1 MTTNAARTFHN
12 VKALIQNEE
21 LLHEG
26 MHVIIGLS
34 GGPDSVCLF
43 DLLCRLA
50 DDMRLQ
56 LYPVHVNHQFR
67 PGAAEADQAFTEAL
81 CVERGWPCRSFV
93 YDCARIAAEK
103 NLTSEEAGRK
113 ARYEAFGIVAAEL
126 LRRGIAAQNVAI
138 AIAQNANDQAETI
151 LFRILRGTGTDGLA
165 GIAKKRYETVRYDD
179 TEVSEEARGQNR
191 QRTDQ
196 LCGQAAAEVSEKAR
210 GQNRQRTDQLCG
222 QATAEVNEEARGAY
236 TQEQA
241 QHSANEGKETGMREE
256 LCPCDDARR
265 AAEPVKTAIARIAVV
280 RPLLETQRAE
290 IEQYLSERGM
300 TACIDQT
307 NAEPI
312 YTRNQ
317 IRLEL
322 LPYLATHYNEN
333 IITALNR
340 LGRIAQSD
348 KAYLQETAARAFEE
362 ARARAAGERAAT
374 LPKQE
379 NRACCIPDNLAEEPA
394 CSAAVLAA
402 DVGTD
407 EAVEACAQKPKVVYL
422 DCETLRALHAAIRTR
437 VYQRALR
444 EVGMAE
450 NFSSAQAEA
459 IDHILYAA
467 SPSARTE
474 LADGFRAARVY
485 GRMKFYRARKKDS
498 GQSGTTDMEI
508 GASHAKGVNHTQ
520 VEKDRARG
528 VVNAQLIADDTA
540 DGEPLASS
548 CAQFAADGAADGAQF
563 ASSCAQ
569 LIADET
575 ADGEP
580 IASPCAQFIAD
591 DTADGEPLASSC
603 AQFAA
608 DGSADGEPLASS
620 CAQFAADGAAD
631 GEPLASSCAQLI
643 ADDTADGEPLASS
656 CTQLIAD
663 GAADGAQFATDGA
676 ADVAVMKIEAA
687 GRRFRLWRTK
697 TAMYH
702 RLLAEGRI
710 GPHGA
715 FRAAALPAGARMEL
729 RTRRDGDYLPI
740 RGGRKKLQ
748 DFFVDSKIPK
758 NQRDEI
764 LLLACG
770 SHVLWILPSPIFK
783 TPVLRQKGRF
793 SAEAK
798 VDGKQE
804 ETIIILEISNI
815 L

>member
-165 GIAKKRYETVRYDD
+165 GIAKKRYETVRYDAA
-179 TEVSEEARGQNR
+179 EVSEEARGQNR

-196 LCGQAAAEVSEKAR
+196 LCGQAAVEVSEK
-210 GQNRQRTDQLCG
+210 
-222 QATAEVNEEARGAY
+222 ARGAY

-241 QHSANEGKETGMREE
+241 RHSANEGKETGMREE
-256 LCPCDDARR
+256 LCPHDDARH
-265 AAEPVKTAIARIAVV
+265 AAEPVKTAIVRIAVV

-322 LPYLATHYNEN
+322 LPYLATRYNEN

-362 ARARAAGERAAT
+362 ARVRAAGERAAT

-528 VVNAQLIADDTA
+528 VVNAQLIADETA
-540 DGEPLASS
+540 DGEPL
-548 CAQFAADGAADGAQF
+548 
-563 ASSCAQ
+563 
-569 LIADET
+569 
-575 ADGEP
+575 
-580 IASPCAQFIAD
+580 ASPCAQFIAD

-608 DGSADGEPLASS
+608 DG
-620 CAQFAADGAAD
+620 AADAAV
-631 GEPLASSCAQLI
+631 
-643 ADDTADGEPLASS
+643 T
-656 CTQLIAD
+656 
-663 GAADGAQFATDGA
+663 
-676 ADVAVMKIEAA
+676 KIEAA

-740 RGGRKKLQ
+740 RDGRKKLQ

-770 SHVLWILPSPIFK
+770 SHVLWILPSPIFE

>member
-93 YDCARIAAEK
+93 YDCVRIAAEK

-165 GIAKKRYETVRYDD
+165 GIAKKRYETVRYDAA
-179 TEVSEEARGQNR
+179 EVSEEARGQNR

-196 LCGQAAAEVSEKAR
+196 LCGQAAAEVS
-210 GQNRQRTDQLCG
+210 
-222 QATAEVNEEARGAY
+222 EEARGAY

-322 LPYLATHYNEN
+322 LPYLATRYNEN

-348 KAYLQETAARAFEE
+348 KAYLQETAARTFEE
-362 ARARAAGERAAT
+362 AKARAAGERAAT
-374 LPKQE
+374 LPKQG

-540 DGEPLASS
+540 DGAQFASPCAQLIADDTADGAQFASS

-563 ASSCAQ
+563 
-569 LIADET
+569 
-575 ADGEP
+575 
-580 IASPCAQFIAD
+580 
-591 DTADGEPLASSC
+591 ASSC

-631 GEPLASSCAQLI
+631 
-643 ADDTADGEPLASS
+643 
-656 CTQLIAD
+656 
-663 GAADGAQFATDGA
+663 
-676 ADVAVMKIEAA
+676 VAVMKIEAA
-687 GRRFRLWRTK
+687 GRRFRLWRMK

-770 SHVLWILPSPIFK
+770 SHVLWILPSPIFE

>member
-165 GIAKKRYETVRYDD
+165 GIAKKRYETVRYDAA
-179 TEVSEEARGQNR
+179 EVSEEARGQNR

-196 LCGQAAAEVSEKAR
+196 LCGQAAVEVSEK
-210 GQNRQRTDQLCG
+210 
-222 QATAEVNEEARGAY
+222 ARGAY

-322 LPYLATHYNEN
+322 LPYLATRYNEN

-340 LGRIAQSD
+340 LGGVSRRVIRRTCRKPRRAPL
-348 KAYLQETAARAFEE
+348 KRRGRAPQESGRRRCPSRKT
-362 ARARAAGERAAT
+362 G
-374 LPKQE
+374 
-379 NRACCIPDNLAEEPA
+379 
-394 CSAAVLAA
+394 
-402 DVGTD
+402 
-407 EAVEACAQKPKVVYL
+407 
-422 DCETLRALHAAIRTR
+422 HAAFLTIWLRNLLAVPQFWR
-437 VYQRALR
+437 QMLAQMRQSKPVRRSQRWFILTVKHYALC
-444 EVGMAE
+444 M
-450 NFSSAQAEA
+450 Q
-459 IDHILYAA
+459 
-467 SPSARTE
+467 
-474 LADGFRAARVY
+474 
-485 GRMKFYRARKKDS
+485 
-498 GQSGTTDMEI
+498 QSGRGCIKE
-508 GASHAKGVNHTQ
+508 
-520 VEKDRARG
+520 RCAR
-528 VVNAQLIADDTA
+528 
-540 DGEPLASS
+540 LA
-548 CAQFAADGAADGAQF
+548 
-563 ASSCAQ
+563 
-569 LIADET
+569 
-575 ADGEP
+575 
-580 IASPCAQFIAD
+580 
-591 DTADGEPLASSC
+591 
-603 AQFAA
+603 
-608 DGSADGEPLASS
+608 
-620 CAQFAADGAAD
+620 
-631 GEPLASSCAQLI
+631 
-643 ADDTADGEPLASS
+643 
-656 CTQLIAD
+656 
-663 GAADGAQFATDGA
+663 
-676 ADVAVMKIEAA
+676 
-687 GRRFRLWRTK
+687 
-697 TAMYH
+697 
-702 RLLAEGRI
+702 
-710 GPHGA
+710 
-715 FRAAALPAGARMEL
+715 
-729 RTRRDGDYLPI
+729 
-740 RGGRKKLQ
+740 
-748 DFFVDSKIPK
+748 
-758 NQRDEI
+758 
-764 LLLACG
+764 
-770 SHVLWILPSPIFK
+770 
-783 TPVLRQKGRF
+783 
-793 SAEAK
+793 
-798 VDGKQE
+798 
-804 ETIIILEISNI
+804 
-815 L
+815 

>member
-81 CVERGWPCRSFV
+81 CMERGWPCRSFV
-93 YDCARIAAEK
+93 YDCARIAEEE

-179 TEVSEEARGQNR
+179 AEVSEEARGQNR

-196 LCGQAAAEVSEKAR
+196 LCGQAAVEVSEK
-210 GQNRQRTDQLCG
+210 
-222 QATAEVNEEARGAY
+222 ARGAY

-300 TACIDQT
+300 TTCIDQT

-322 LPYLATHYNEN
+322 LPYLATRYNEN

-348 KAYLQETAARAFEE
+348 KAYLQETAARTFEE

-374 LPKQE
+374 LPKQG

-540 DGEPLASS
+540 DGEPLASP
-548 CAQFAADGAADGAQF
+548 CAQFAA
-563 ASSCAQ
+563 
-569 LIADET
+569 
-575 ADGEP
+575 
-580 IASPCAQFIAD
+580 
-591 DTADGEPLASSC
+591 
-603 AQFAA
+603 
-608 DGSADGEPLASS
+608 
-620 CAQFAADGAAD
+620 
-631 GEPLASSCAQLI
+631 
-643 ADDTADGEPLASS
+643 
-656 CTQLIAD
+656 
-663 GAADGAQFATDGA
+663 DGA

-770 SHVLWILPSPIFK
+770 SHVLWILPSPIFE

>member
-93 YDCARIAAEK
+93 YDCARIAEEE

-126 LRRGIAAQNVAI
+126 LRRGIAAQDVAI

-165 GIAKKRYETVRYDD
+165 GIAKKRYETVRYDAA
-179 TEVSEEARGQNR
+179 EVSEEARGQNR

-196 LCGQAAAEVSEKAR
+196 LCGQAAVEVSEK
-210 GQNRQRTDQLCG
+210 
-222 QATAEVNEEARGAY
+222 ARGAY

-348 KAYLQETAARAFEE
+348 KAYLQETAARTFEE

-407 EAVEACAQKPKVVYL
+407 GAVEACAQKSKVVYL

-528 VVNAQLIADDTA
+528 VVNAQLIADETA

-548 CAQFAADGAADGAQF
+548 CAQFAADGAAD
-563 ASSCAQ
+563 
-569 LIADET
+569 
-575 ADGEP
+575 
-580 IASPCAQFIAD
+580 
-591 DTADGEPLASSC
+591 
-603 AQFAA
+603 
-608 DGSADGEPLASS
+608 
-620 CAQFAADGAAD
+620 
-631 GEPLASSCAQLI
+631 
-643 ADDTADGEPLASS
+643 
-656 CTQLIAD
+656 
-663 GAADGAQFATDGA
+663 
-676 ADVAVMKIEAA
+676 VAVMKLEAA
-687 GRRFRLWRTK
+687 GRRFRLWRTN

-770 SHVLWILPSPIFK
+770 SHVLWILPSPIFE

>member
-26 MHVIIGLS
+26 MHVIVGLS

-50 DDMRLQ
+50 DDMRLR

-222 QATAEVNEEARGAY
+222 QAAVEVSEKARGAY

-322 LPYLATHYNEN
+322 LPYLATRYNEN

-348 KAYLQETAARAFEE
+348 KAYLQETAARTFEE

-379 NRACCIPDNLAEEPA
+379 NRACCIPDNLDEEPA

-444 EVGMAE
+444 EVGMTE

-485 GRMKFYRARKKDS
+485 GRMKFYRAWKKDS

-540 DGEPLASS
+540 DGAQFASS

-569 LIADET
+569 LIAD
-575 ADGEP
+575 
-580 IASPCAQFIAD
+580 
-591 DTADGEPLASSC
+591 DTADGEPLASPC

-608 DGSADGEPLASS
+608 
-620 CAQFAADGAAD
+620 
-631 GEPLASSCAQLI
+631 
-643 ADDTADGEPLASS
+643 
-656 CTQLIAD
+656 
-663 GAADGAQFATDGA
+663 DGA

-770 SHVLWILPSPIFK
+770 SHVLWILPSPIFE

>member
-1 MTTNAARTFHN
+1 MKCGGIYARIKKKQGAHIMTTNAARTFHN

-26 MHVIIGLS
+26 MHVIVGLS

-50 DDMRLQ
+50 DDMRLR

-165 GIAKKRYETVRYDD
+165 GIAKKRYETVRYDAAEVSEEARGQNRHRTD
-179 TEVSEEARGQNR
+179 QLCGQAATEVSEKARGQNR

-196 LCGQAAAEVSEKAR
+196 LCGQAAAEVSEK
-210 GQNRQRTDQLCG
+210 
-222 QATAEVNEEARGAY
+222 ARGAY

-348 KAYLQETAARAFEE
+348 KAYLQETAARAFEEARARAFEE

-548 CAQFAADGAADGAQF
+548 CAQFAADGAAD
-563 ASSCAQ
+563 
-569 LIADET
+569 
-575 ADGEP
+575 
-580 IASPCAQFIAD
+580 
-591 DTADGEPLASSC
+591 
-603 AQFAA
+603 
-608 DGSADGEPLASS
+608 
-620 CAQFAADGAAD
+620 
-631 GEPLASSCAQLI
+631 
-643 ADDTADGEPLASS
+643 
-656 CTQLIAD
+656 
-663 GAADGAQFATDGA
+663 
-676 ADVAVMKIEAA
+676 VAVMKLEAA
-687 GRRFRLWRTK
+687 GRRFRLWRTN

-770 SHVLWILPSPIFK
+770 SHVLWILPSPIFE

>member
-165 GIAKKRYETVRYDD
+165 GIAKKRYETVRYDAA
-179 TEVSEEARGQNR
+179 EVSEEARGQNR

-196 LCGQAAAEVSEKAR
+196 LCGQAA
-210 GQNRQRTDQLCG
+210 
-222 QATAEVNEEARGAY
+222 AEVNEEARGAY

-322 LPYLATHYNEN
+322 LPYLATRYNEN

-348 KAYLQETAARAFEE
+348 KAYLQETAARTFEE

-444 EVGMAE
+444 EVGMTE

-540 DGEPLASS
+540 DGEPLASP
-548 CAQFAADGAADGAQF
+548 CAQFAA
-563 ASSCAQ
+563 
-569 LIADET
+569 
-575 ADGEP
+575 
-580 IASPCAQFIAD
+580 
-591 DTADGEPLASSC
+591 
-603 AQFAA
+603 
-608 DGSADGEPLASS
+608 
-620 CAQFAADGAAD
+620 
-631 GEPLASSCAQLI
+631 
-643 ADDTADGEPLASS
+643 
-656 CTQLIAD
+656 
-663 GAADGAQFATDGA
+663 DGA

-715 FRAAALPAGARMEL
+715 FRAAALPAGAHMEL

-770 SHVLWILPSPIFK
+770 SHVLWILPSPIFE

>member
-1 MTTNAARTFHN
+1 MKCGGIYARIKKKQGAHIMTTNAARTFHN

-165 GIAKKRYETVRYDD
+165 GIAKKRYETVRYDAAEVSEEARGQNRQRTD
-179 TEVSEEARGQNR
+179 QLCGQAATEVSEEARGQNR

-196 LCGQAAAEVSEKAR
+196 LCGQAAAEVS
-210 GQNRQRTDQLCG
+210 
-222 QATAEVNEEARGAY
+222 EEARGAY

-333 IITALNR
+333 IITVLNR

-548 CAQFAADGAADGAQF
+548 CAQFAADGAASCAQF
-563 ASSCAQ
+563 ASS
-569 LIADET
+569 
-575 ADGEP
+575 
-580 IASPCAQFIAD
+580 CAQFIAD

-608 DGSADGEPLASS
+608 DG
-620 CAQFAADGAAD
+620 
-631 GEPLASSCAQLI
+631 
-643 ADDTADGEPLASS
+643 
-656 CTQLIAD
+656 
-663 GAADGAQFATDGA
+663 A
-676 ADVAVMKIEAA
+676 ADVAVMKLEAA
-687 GRRFRLWRTK
+687 GRRFRLWRTN

-770 SHVLWILPSPIFK
+770 SHVLWILPSPIFE

>member
-113 ARYEAFGIVAAEL
+113 ARYEAFGIVAAER
-126 LRRGIAAQNVAI
+126 LRRGIAAQDVAI

-165 GIAKKRYETVRYDD
+165 GIAKKRYETVRYD
-179 TEVSEEARGQNR
+179 
-191 QRTDQ
+191 
-196 LCGQAAAEVSEKAR
+196 AAEVSEKAR

-222 QATAEVNEEARGAY
+222 QAAVEVSEKARGAY

-322 LPYLATHYNEN
+322 LPYLATRYNEN

-348 KAYLQETAARAFEE
+348 KAYLQETAARTFEE

-444 EVGMAE
+444 EVGMTE

-485 GRMKFYRARKKDS
+485 GRMKFYRARKKDG

-548 CAQFAADGAADGAQF
+548 CAQFAADGAAD
-563 ASSCAQ
+563 
-569 LIADET
+569 
-575 ADGEP
+575 
-580 IASPCAQFIAD
+580 
-591 DTADGEPLASSC
+591 
-603 AQFAA
+603 
-608 DGSADGEPLASS
+608 
-620 CAQFAADGAAD
+620 
-631 GEPLASSCAQLI
+631 
-643 ADDTADGEPLASS
+643 
-656 CTQLIAD
+656 
-663 GAADGAQFATDGA
+663 
-676 ADVAVMKIEAA
+676 VAVMKLEAA

-770 SHVLWILPSPIFK
+770 SHVLWILPSPIFE

-804 ETIIILEISNI
+804 EIIIILEISNI

>member
-81 CVERGWPCRSFV
+81 CMERGWPCRSFV
-93 YDCARIAAEK
+93 YDCARIAEEE

-179 TEVSEEARGQNR
+179 AEVSEEARGQNR

-196 LCGQAAAEVSEKAR
+196 LCGQAAVEVSEK
-210 GQNRQRTDQLCG
+210 
-222 QATAEVNEEARGAY
+222 ARGAY

-322 LPYLATHYNEN
+322 LPYLATRYNEN

-528 VVNAQLIADDTA
+528 VVNAQLIADETA
-540 DGEPLASS
+540 DGEPLAS
-548 CAQFAADGAADGAQF
+548 
-563 ASSCAQ
+563 
-569 LIADET
+569 
-575 ADGEP
+575 
-580 IASPCAQFIAD
+580 PC
-591 DTADGEPLASSC
+591 
-603 AQFAA
+603 
-608 DGSADGEPLASS
+608 
-620 CAQFAADGAAD
+620 
-631 GEPLASSCAQLI
+631 
-643 ADDTADGEPLASS
+643 
-656 CTQLIAD
+656 
-663 GAADGAQFATDGA
+663 AQFATDGA
-676 ADVAVMKIEAA
+676 ADAAVTKIEAA

-770 SHVLWILPSPIFK
+770 SHVLWILPSPIFE

>member
-1 MTTNAARTFHN
+1 MKCGGIYARIKKKQGAHIMTINAARTFHN

-81 CVERGWPCRSFV
+81 CMERGWPCRSFV
-93 YDCARIAAEK
+93 YDCARIAEEE

-126 LRRGIAAQNVAI
+126 LRRGIAAQDVAI

-165 GIAKKRYETVRYDD
+165 GIAKKRYETVRYDAA
-179 TEVSEEARGQNR
+179 EVSEEARGQNR

-196 LCGQAAAEVSEKAR
+196 LCGQAAAEVSEEAR

-222 QATAEVNEEARGAY
+222 QAAVEVSEKARGAY

-322 LPYLATHYNEN
+322 LPYLATRYNEN

-348 KAYLQETAARAFEE
+348 KAYLQETAARTFEE

-528 VVNAQLIADDTA
+528 VVNAQLIADETA
-540 DGEPLASS
+540 DGAQFASS
-548 CAQFAADGAADGAQF
+548 CAQFAADGAAD
-563 ASSCAQ
+563 
-569 LIADET
+569 
-575 ADGEP
+575 
-580 IASPCAQFIAD
+580 
-591 DTADGEPLASSC
+591 
-603 AQFAA
+603 
-608 DGSADGEPLASS
+608 
-620 CAQFAADGAAD
+620 
-631 GEPLASSCAQLI
+631 
-643 ADDTADGEPLASS
+643 
-656 CTQLIAD
+656 
-663 GAADGAQFATDGA
+663 
-676 ADVAVMKIEAA
+676 VAVMKLEAA
-687 GRRFRLWRTK
+687 GRRFRLWRTN

-770 SHVLWILPSPIFK
+770 SHVLWILPSPIFE

>member
-81 CVERGWPCRSFV
+81 CMERGWPCRSFV

-196 LCGQAAAEVSEKAR
+196 LCGQA
-210 GQNRQRTDQLCG
+210 
-222 QATAEVNEEARGAY
+222 TAEVNEEARGAY

-241 QHSANEGKETGMREE
+241 RHSANEGKETGMREE
-256 LCPCDDARR
+256 LCPHDDARH

-348 KAYLQETAARAFEE
+348 KAYLQETAARTFEE

-374 LPKQE
+374 LPKQG

-422 DCETLRALHAAIRTR
+422 DRETLRALHAAIRTR

-548 CAQFAADGAADGAQF
+548 CAQFAADG
-563 ASSCAQ
+563 S
-569 LIADET
+569 
-575 ADGEP
+575 
-580 IASPCAQFIAD
+580 
-591 DTADGEPLASSC
+591 
-603 AQFAA
+603 
-608 DGSADGEPLASS
+608 
-620 CAQFAADGAAD
+620 
-631 GEPLASSCAQLI
+631 
-643 ADDTADGEPLASS
+643 
-656 CTQLIAD
+656 
-663 GAADGAQFATDGA
+663 

-770 SHVLWILPSPIFK
+770 SHVLWILPSPIFE

>member
-1 MTTNAARTFHN
+1 M
-12 VKALIQNEE
+12 
-21 LLHEG
+21 
-26 MHVIIGLS
+26 IIGLS

-165 GIAKKRYETVRYDD
+165 GIAKKRYETVRYDAA
-179 TEVSEEARGQNR
+179 EVSEEARGQNR

-196 LCGQAAAEVSEKAR
+196 LCGQAAAEVS
-210 GQNRQRTDQLCG
+210 
-222 QATAEVNEEARGAY
+222 EEARGAY

-322 LPYLATHYNEN
+322 LPYLATRYNEN

-348 KAYLQETAARAFEE
+348 KAYLQETAARTFEE

-407 EAVEACAQKPKVVYL
+407 EAVEACAQKSKVVYL

-444 EVGMAE
+444 EVGMTE

-548 CAQFAADGAADGAQF
+548 CAQ
-563 ASSCAQ
+563 
-569 LIADET
+569 
-575 ADGEP
+575 
-580 IASPCAQFIAD
+580 
-591 DTADGEPLASSC
+591 LA
-603 AQFAA
+603 
-608 DGSADGEPLASS
+608 ADGEPLASS

-631 GEPLASSCAQLI
+631 
-643 ADDTADGEPLASS
+643 
-656 CTQLIAD
+656 
-663 GAADGAQFATDGA
+663 
-676 ADVAVMKIEAA
+676 VAVMKLEAA
-687 GRRFRLWRTK
+687 GRRFRLWRTN

-770 SHVLWILPSPIFK
+770 SHVLWILPSPIFE

>member
-26 MHVIIGLS
+26 MHVIVGLS

-50 DDMRLQ
+50 DDMRLR

-113 ARYEAFGIVAAEL
+113 ARYEAFDIVAAEL

-151 LFRILRGTGTDGLA
+151 LFRILRGTGTDGLT
-165 GIAKKRYETVRYDD
+165 GIAKKRYETVRYDAA
-179 TEVSEEARGQNR
+179 EVSEEARGQNR

-196 LCGQAAAEVSEKAR
+196 LCGQAAVEVSEK
-210 GQNRQRTDQLCG
+210 
-222 QATAEVNEEARGAY
+222 ARGAY

-256 LCPCDDARR
+256 LCPHDDARH

-407 EAVEACAQKPKVVYL
+407 EAVEACVQKPKVVYL

-450 NFSSAQAEA
+450 NFSNAQAEA
-459 IDHILYAA
+459 INHILYAA

-485 GRMKFYRARKKDS
+485 GRMKFYRARKKDG

-528 VVNAQLIADDTA
+528 VVNAQLIAAGAA
-540 DGEPLASS
+540 DGAPLASS
-548 CAQFAADGAADGAQF
+548 CARFAA
-563 ASSCAQ
+563 
-569 LIADET
+569 
-575 ADGEP
+575 
-580 IASPCAQFIAD
+580 
-591 DTADGEPLASSC
+591 
-603 AQFAA
+603 
-608 DGSADGEPLASS
+608 
-620 CAQFAADGAAD
+620 
-631 GEPLASSCAQLI
+631 
-643 ADDTADGEPLASS
+643 
-656 CTQLIAD
+656 
-663 GAADGAQFATDGA
+663 DGA

-687 GRRFRLWRTK
+687 GRRFRLWRTH

-770 SHVLWILPSPIFK
+770 SHVLWILPSPIFE

>member
-165 GIAKKRYETVRYDD
+165 GIAKKRYETVRYDAA
-179 TEVSEEARGQNR
+179 EVSEEARGQNR

-196 LCGQAAAEVSEKAR
+196 LCGQAAAEVSEEAR

-322 LPYLATHYNEN
+322 LPYLATRYNEN

-348 KAYLQETAARAFEE
+348 KAYLQETAARTFEE

-374 LPKQE
+374 LPKQG

-422 DCETLRALHAAIRTR
+422 DRETLRALHAAIRTR

-548 CAQFAADGAADGAQF
+548 CAQ
-563 ASSCAQ
+563 
-569 LIADET
+569 
-575 ADGEP
+575 
-580 IASPCAQFIAD
+580 
-591 DTADGEPLASSC
+591 LA
-603 AQFAA
+603 
-608 DGSADGEPLASS
+608 ADGEPLASS

-631 GEPLASSCAQLI
+631 
-643 ADDTADGEPLASS
+643 
-656 CTQLIAD
+656 
-663 GAADGAQFATDGA
+663 
-676 ADVAVMKIEAA
+676 VAVMKLEAA
-687 GRRFRLWRTK
+687 GRRFRLWRTN

-770 SHVLWILPSPIFK
+770 SHVLWILPSPIFE

>member
-81 CVERGWPCRSFV
+81 CMERGWPCRSFV
-93 YDCARIAAEK
+93 YDCARIAEEE

-165 GIAKKRYETVRYDD
+165 GIAKKRYETVRYDAA
-179 TEVSEEARGQNR
+179 EVSEEARGQNR

-196 LCGQAAAEVSEKAR
+196 LCGQAAVEVSEK
-210 GQNRQRTDQLCG
+210 
-222 QATAEVNEEARGAY
+222 ARGAY

-241 QHSANEGKETGMREE
+241 QHSTNEGKETGMREE

-374 LPKQE
+374 LPKQG

-528 VVNAQLIADDTA
+528 VVNAQLIADETA

-548 CAQFAADGAADGAQF
+548 CAQFAADG
-563 ASSCAQ
+563 
-569 LIADET
+569 
-575 ADGEP
+575 
-580 IASPCAQFIAD
+580 
-591 DTADGEPLASSC
+591 TADGEPLASSC

-608 DGSADGEPLASS
+608 
-620 CAQFAADGAAD
+620 
-631 GEPLASSCAQLI
+631 
-643 ADDTADGEPLASS
+643 
-656 CTQLIAD
+656 
-663 GAADGAQFATDGA
+663 DGA

-687 GRRFRLWRTK
+687 GRRFRLWRMN

-770 SHVLWILPSPIFK
+770 SHVLWILPSPIFE

>member
-81 CVERGWPCRSFV
+81 CMERGWPCRSFV
-93 YDCARIAAEK
+93 YDCARIAEEE

-165 GIAKKRYETVRYDD
+165 GIAKKRYETVRYDAA
-179 TEVSEEARGQNR
+179 EVSEEARGQNR

-196 LCGQAAAEVSEKAR
+196 LCGQAAVEVSEK
-210 GQNRQRTDQLCG
+210 
-222 QATAEVNEEARGAY
+222 ARGAY

-256 LCPCDDARR
+256 LCPHDDARH

-374 LPKQE
+374 LPKQG
-379 NRACCIPDNLAEEPA
+379 NRACCIPDNLAEESA

-528 VVNAQLIADDTA
+528 VVNAQLIADET
-540 DGEPLASS
+540 
-548 CAQFAADGAADGAQF
+548 ADGAQF
-563 ASSCAQ
+563 ASS
-569 LIADET
+569 
-575 ADGEP
+575 
-580 IASPCAQFIAD
+580 CAQFIAD

-608 DGSADGEPLASS
+608 DG
-620 CAQFAADGAAD
+620 
-631 GEPLASSCAQLI
+631 
-643 ADDTADGEPLASS
+643 
-656 CTQLIAD
+656 
-663 GAADGAQFATDGA
+663 A
-676 ADVAVMKIEAA
+676 ADVAVMKLEAA
-687 GRRFRLWRTK
+687 GRRFRLWRTN

-770 SHVLWILPSPIFK
+770 SHVLWILPSPIFE

>member
-165 GIAKKRYETVRYDD
+165 GIAKKRYETVRYDAA
-179 TEVSEEARGQNR
+179 EVSEEARGQNR

-196 LCGQAAAEVSEKAR
+196 LCGQAAAEVSEK
-210 GQNRQRTDQLCG
+210 
-222 QATAEVNEEARGAY
+222 ARGAY

-322 LPYLATHYNEN
+322 LPYLATRYNEN

-394 CSAAVLAA
+394 CSAAVLVA

-540 DGEPLASS
+540 DG
-548 CAQFAADGAADGAQF
+548 AQF
-563 ASSCAQ
+563 
-569 LIADET
+569 
-575 ADGEP
+575 
-580 IASPCAQFIAD
+580 ASPCAQF
-591 DTADGEPLASSC
+591 
-603 AQFAA
+603 AA
-608 DGSADGEPLASS
+608 
-620 CAQFAADGAAD
+620 
-631 GEPLASSCAQLI
+631 
-643 ADDTADGEPLASS
+643 
-656 CTQLIAD
+656 
-663 GAADGAQFATDGA
+663 DGA

-770 SHVLWILPSPIFK
+770 SHVLWILPSPIFE

>member
-1 MTTNAARTFHN
+1 MKCGGIYARIKKKQGAHIMTINAARTFHN

-81 CVERGWPCRSFV
+81 CMERGWPCRSFV
-93 YDCARIAAEK
+93 YDCARIAEEE

-126 LRRGIAAQNVAI
+126 LRRGIAAQDVAI

-165 GIAKKRYETVRYDD
+165 GIAKKRYETVRYDAA
-179 TEVSEEARGQNR
+179 EVSEEARGQNR

-196 LCGQAAAEVSEKAR
+196 LCGQAAAEVSEEAR

-222 QATAEVNEEARGAY
+222 QAAVEVSEKARGAY

-280 RPLLETQRAE
+280 RPLLETQRTE

-322 LPYLATHYNEN
+322 LPYLATRYNEN

-374 LPKQE
+374 LPKQG

-528 VVNAQLIADDTA
+528 VVNAQLIADETA
-540 DGEPLASS
+540 DGAQFASS
-548 CAQFAADGAADGAQF
+548 CAQFAADGAAD
-563 ASSCAQ
+563 
-569 LIADET
+569 
-575 ADGEP
+575 
-580 IASPCAQFIAD
+580 
-591 DTADGEPLASSC
+591 
-603 AQFAA
+603 
-608 DGSADGEPLASS
+608 
-620 CAQFAADGAAD
+620 
-631 GEPLASSCAQLI
+631 
-643 ADDTADGEPLASS
+643 
-656 CTQLIAD
+656 
-663 GAADGAQFATDGA
+663 
-676 ADVAVMKIEAA
+676 VAVMKLEAA
-687 GRRFRLWRTK
+687 GRRFRLWRTN

-770 SHVLWILPSPIFK
+770 SHVLWILPSPIFE

>member
-26 MHVIIGLS
+26 MHVIVGLS

-81 CVERGWPCRSFV
+81 CMERGWPCRSFV
-93 YDCARIAAEK
+93 YDCARIAAEE

-126 LRRGIAAQNVAI
+126 LRRGIAAQDVAI

-165 GIAKKRYETVRYDD
+165 GIAKKRYETVRYDAA
-179 TEVSEEARGQNR
+179 EVSEKARGQNR

-210 GQNRQRTDQLCG
+210 G
-222 QATAEVNEEARGAY
+222 VY
-236 TQEQA
+236 TREQA
-241 QHSANEGKETGMREE
+241 QPSVNEGKETGMREE
-256 LCPCDDARR
+256 LCPRDDARR

-362 ARARAAGERAAT
+362 ARARAAGEWAAT
-374 LPKQE
+374 LSKQG
-379 NRACCIPDNLAEEPA
+379 NRASCIPDNLAEEPA
-394 CSAAVLAA
+394 RSAAVLAA
-402 DVGTD
+402 DVDTD
-407 EAVEACAQKPKVVYL
+407 GSVEACAQKPKAVYL

-528 VVNAQLIADDTA
+528 VVNAQLIADETA
-540 DGEPLASS
+540 DGEPL
-548 CAQFAADGAADGAQF
+548 
-563 ASSCAQ
+563 
-569 LIADET
+569 
-575 ADGEP
+575 
-580 IASPCAQFIAD
+580 ASPCAQFIAD
-591 DTADGEPLASSC
+591 DTADGEPLASPC

-608 DGSADGEPLASS
+608 DGSADGEPLASP
-620 CAQFAADGAAD
+620 CARLIADGGADGA
-631 GEPLASSCAQLI
+631 PLASSCARF
-643 ADDTADGEPLASS
+643 
-656 CTQLIAD
+656 
-663 GAADGAQFATDGA
+663 AADGA
-676 ADVAVMKIEAA
+676 ADVAVMKLEAA
-687 GRRFRLWRTK
+687 GRRFRLWRTN

-770 SHVLWILPSPIFK
+770 SHVLWILPSPIFE

>member
-165 GIAKKRYETVRYDD
+165 GIAKKRYETVRYDAA
-179 TEVSEEARGQNR
+179 EVSEEARGQNR
-191 QRTDQ
+191 QRMDQ
-196 LCGQAAAEVSEKAR
+196 LCGQAAVEVSEK
-210 GQNRQRTDQLCG
+210 
-222 QATAEVNEEARGAY
+222 ARGAY

-256 LCPCDDARR
+256 LCPHDDARH

-459 IDHILYAA
+459 INHILYAA

-548 CAQFAADGAADGAQF
+548 CARFAA
-563 ASSCAQ
+563 
-569 LIADET
+569 
-575 ADGEP
+575 
-580 IASPCAQFIAD
+580 
-591 DTADGEPLASSC
+591 
-603 AQFAA
+603 
-608 DGSADGEPLASS
+608 
-620 CAQFAADGAAD
+620 
-631 GEPLASSCAQLI
+631 
-643 ADDTADGEPLASS
+643 
-656 CTQLIAD
+656 
-663 GAADGAQFATDGA
+663 DGA

-687 GRRFRLWRTK
+687 GRRFRLWRMN

-770 SHVLWILPSPIFK
+770 SHVLWILPSPIFE

>member
-165 GIAKKRYETVRYDD
+165 GIAKKRYETVRYDAA
-179 TEVSEEARGQNR
+179 EVSEEARGQNR

-196 LCGQAAAEVSEKAR
+196 LCGQAAVEVSEK
-210 GQNRQRTDQLCG
+210 
-222 QATAEVNEEARGAY
+222 ARGAY

-322 LPYLATHYNEN
+322 LPYLATRYNEN

-548 CAQFAADGAADGAQF
+548 CAQFAADGAAD
-563 ASSCAQ
+563 
-569 LIADET
+569 
-575 ADGEP
+575 
-580 IASPCAQFIAD
+580 
-591 DTADGEPLASSC
+591 
-603 AQFAA
+603 
-608 DGSADGEPLASS
+608 
-620 CAQFAADGAAD
+620 
-631 GEPLASSCAQLI
+631 
-643 ADDTADGEPLASS
+643 
-656 CTQLIAD
+656 
-663 GAADGAQFATDGA
+663 
-676 ADVAVMKIEAA
+676 VAVMKIEAA

-770 SHVLWILPSPIFK
+770 SHVLWILPSPIFE